1 MSETVDLKGGAA
13 MAMKRKSVIGFG
25 LIFLLLIVL
34 VGTVLASEPVPQGA
48 FATPTPHESGE
59 IYYVVQE
66 GESCV
71 AIGLKLQMDWNEI
84 RNLNG
89 LDESCNLQPGQELL
103 IGFGA
108 TQTPV
113 PMDAPTSEVGGV
125 TPTVETSM
133 GEICVFLFNDINGDG
148 VPGDGEYPI
157 ADGVVSVSDTEN
169 RISETK
175 NTIWDETQIC
185 FTDLPTGEYNI
196 SVAAPQGYNPT
207 SSENVPLVLA
217 PGQTSKINFGAQES
231 SVAPVETEVP
241 GPGGTGGTGN
251 ILLGIFGILMVV
263 GGIVLGVYFWLVR
276 R

>member
-1 MSETVDLKGGAA
+1 MAETMNLKGGAA
-13 MAMKRKSVIGFG
+13 MAMNRKSVLGIG
-25 LIFLLLIVL
+25 LIFLLLAVL
-34 VGTVLASEPVPQGA
+34 VGTVWASEPVPQSA

-59 IYYVVQE
+59 IYYVVQD

-84 RNLNG
+84 RSLNG

-113 PMDAPTSEVGGV
+113 PVDAPTSEVNGP
-125 TPTVETSM
+125 TPTVEGSK

-148 VPGDGEYPI
+148 VPGSDNEYPI
-157 ADGVVSVSDTEN
+157 ADGAVSVSDANNT
-169 RISETK
+169 ISITK
-175 NTIWDETQIC
+175 NTVWDETSVC
-185 FTDLPTGEYNI
+185 FEELPAGEYNI
-196 SVAAPQGYNPT
+196 SVAPPQGYNPT
-207 SSENVPLVLA
+207 SIMNYPLTLA
-217 PGQTSKINFGAQES
+217 PGQSSKINFGAQES
-231 SVAPVETEVP
+231 SEAPVETEVP
-241 GPGGTGGTGN
+241 GDGSGGSGN
-251 ILLGIFGILMVV
+251 LLLGIFGILLVL